1 MQSAERTRLRQG
13 VDADPGAGPDPVEA
27 VPGRDTRRD
36 SRREPDRAVT
46 VAVEQ
51 LDLGLPQRRSLRGWL
66 VTPAV
71 LAAVLLALWAY
82 VAARPLDSIEERR
95 VNLSFILQAAGE
107 HVTLTLVST
116 LFVLLIAVPVGI
128 VLTRPFARRIT
139 GPAVAV
145 FNIGQAIPSIGV
157 LVLLAIVWGIGFWPA
172 VVALVAYSAL
182 PVLRNTMIGLRQ
194 VDEAVIEAGRGMGMS
209 RLGVLRRIE
218 LPLAVPVI
226 LTRAAHRLG
235 DQRGHRDAG
244 RAGQRG
250 RLRRHHHHRPGAE
263 PAAGDDRRQRAHR
276 GAGPAHRLPRTGG

>member
-1 MQSAERTRLRQG
+1 M
-13 VDADPGAGPDPVEA
+13 
-27 VPGRDTRRD
+27 
-36 SRREPDRAVT
+36 T

-226 LTRAAHRLG
+226 LTGLRTALVINVGTATLAALVNAGGFGGIIITGLVQNRQLVTIVGSVLTAVLALLIDYLG
-235 DQRGHRDAG
+235 RVAEEVLRPRG
-244 RAGQRG
+244 
-250 RLRRHHHHRPGAE
+250 L
-263 PAAGDDRRQRAHR
+263 
-276 GAGPAHRLPRTGG
+276 